1 MKKAKIKKGFYNPS
15 CYAWV
20 EKNIKDG
27 NIMVSWFM
35 NYDYNIDSYALTT
48 YTYKVLFSD
57 DINYAL
63 LYSEDEKAMYI
74 ADIANVE
81 MLGDEIQV
89 GDKVRVINSGKNYPN
104 YESFFRYYKDKIDA
118 KYLVRYQYTRSMEE
132 DDYEYRD
139 FVVEFIGKH
148 LDYDINLYVIENILT
163 NQVWLI
169 EESGIEKC

>member
-1 MKKAKIKKGFYNPS
+1 MRAKIKKGFYNPS

-20 EKNIKDG
+20 EQNIKDG

-35 NYDYNIDSYALTT
+35 NYDYIIDSYALTT

-63 LYSEDEKAMYI
+63 LYSEAEKAMYI
-74 ADIANVE
+74 AEIGNVE
-81 MLGDEIQV
+81 MLENEIQV
-89 GDKVRVINSGKNYPN
+89 GDKVRVVNSGKNYPN
-104 YESFFRYYKDKIDA
+104 YESFFRYYRDEIDIQHMI
-118 KYLVRYQYTRSMEE
+118 RYQYARTMEE
-132 DDYEYRD
+132 ENYNNRE
-139 FVVEFIGKH
+139 FTVVFIGKH
-148 LDYDINLYVIENILT
+148 LEYDINLYVIRDNIS